1 MMIDDN
7 QQRPQLDKSLD
18 SQTFLNYYYLKEEL
32 VDFCKQNGLPT
43 LGNKVDITKRIAY
56 FLDTGEILSSSKPV
70 NKTIVVEKI
79 CEESLIEENI
89 IFSEVH
95 RAFFKRE
102 LGNSFTFKVAFQK
115 WLKANTGKTYREAIA
130 IYPEIVA
137 KKPQKIDAQFE
148 YNTYIRD
155 FFADNQGRSLQEAI
169 VCWKYKKSLPG
180 SNNYQSEDL
189 SALDFE

>member
-1 MMIDDN
+1 M
-7 QQRPQLDKSLD
+7 
-18 SQTFLNYYYLKEEL
+18 
-32 VDFCKQNGLPT
+32 
-43 LGNKVDITKRIAY
+43 
-56 FLDTGEILSSSKPV
+56 
-70 NKTIVVEKI
+70 
-79 CEESLIEENI
+79 IEENI

>member
-1 MMIDDN
+1 MKAE
-7 QQRPQLDKSLD
+7 L
-18 SQTFLNYYYLKEEL
+18 QTFCQEHGLSKSGSKAELNERIEYFLQTGEQLARPVKEKRSVRTEEL
-32 VDFCKQNGLPT
+32 T
-43 LGNKVDITKRIAY
+43 L
-56 FLDTGEILSSSKPV
+56 
-70 NKTIVVEKI
+70 
-79 CEESLIEENI
+79 ESLIEENI

>member
-1 MMIDDN
+1 MTEE
-7 QQRPQLDKSLD
+7 RPKLQIGLKPEI
-18 SQTFLNYYYLKEEL
+18 FREYYYLKAELQTFCHEHVLSKSGSKAELNERIEYFLQTGEQLARPVKEKRSVRTEEL
-32 VDFCKQNGLPT
+32 T
-43 LGNKVDITKRIAY
+43 L
-56 FLDTGEILSSSKPV
+56 
-70 NKTIVVEKI
+70 
-79 CEESLIEENI
+79 ESLIEENI